1 MMKKNSSSQ
10 RESTV
15 QVLGEEKEVMSLKP
29 EPIGP
34 IPQET
39 ARVAKAACP
48 NSSTFI
54 KMRDTL
60 GVLFQDEMF
69 ADLFPNDGQPA
80 LAPWRLAL
88 VTIMQFAEGLSD
100 RQAAEAVRTHIDWK
114 YALGL
119 ELEDEG
125 FDFSVLCEFRARL
138 IEGHAEYLLFEAMLI
153 YLKHQGL
160 VKAGGRQRTDATH
173 VLAAVRATNRVVCV
187 GETLRAALN
196 TLAEVEPEWLHSFAP
211 DEWYERYAHR
221 IEEYRLPKGKEKRT
235 AVVETMGTDGYAL
248 LDAIFSTPEMNWLR
262 HVSAVE
268 TLRRVWVQQFELV
281 DGQARFR
288 ADDSI
293 PPPAKMIC
301 SPYDV
306 QATYG
311 RKLTTWWV
319 GYKVHLTES
328 CDAGVPRL
336 ITHVETS
343 RAGHGDVDVTPVIHQ
358 GLKEKELLPTEHLTD
373 TNYAEAKQFVQS
385 RQEYGIDLIAPT
397 RADHKWQGKE
407 KQGFDASSFHIDWD
421 AQKATCPAGQQSA
434 SWTPAI
440 DRYDNQVI
448 KIKFSMKA
456 CKPCPLKAH
465 CTKAPRRTISVRIQ
479 EHHEALQQARAR
491 QKDAA
496 FWEKYRARSG
506 IEGTIS
512 QGVRAFGMRRS
523 RYRGMEKTHLQ
534 HLIIATTINL
544 VRVLAWSEGKP
555 LAKTRT
561 SRFAALAAY

>member
-1 MMKKNSSSQ
+1 MTLLRERLLSNSK
-10 RESTV
+10 
-15 QVLGEEKEVMSLKP
+15 GEEKQVMSLKP
-29 EPIGP
+29 ELIGP

-48 NSSTFI
+48 KGSTFI
-54 KMRDTL
+54 KMRDVL

-69 ADLFPNDGQPA
+69 VDLFPHNGQPA

-88 VTIMQFAEGLSD
+88 VTLMQFAEGLCD
-100 RQAAEAVRTHIDWK
+100 RQAAEAVRTRIDWK

-119 ELEDEG
+119 ELENEG
-125 FDFSVLCEFRARL
+125 VDFSVLCEFRARL
-138 IEGHAEYLLFEAMLI
+138 IEGQAEYLLFEAMLS
-153 YLKHQGL
+153 YLKQHDL
-160 VKAGGRQRTDATH
+160 IKAGGRQRTDATH
-173 VLAAVRATNRVVCV
+173 VLAAVRAINRVVCV

-196 TLAEVEPEWLHSFAP
+196 TLAEVAPEWLRSFAP

-221 IEEYRLPKGKEKRT
+221 IEEYRLPKAQAKRT
-235 AVVETMGTDGYAL
+235 AVVETIGADGYAL
-248 LDAIFSTPEMNWLR
+248 LEAIDTLPELNCLH
-262 HVSAVE
+262 HVPAVE
-268 TLRRVWVQQFELV
+268 ILRRVWVQQFELI
-281 DGQARFR
+281 DGKPHFR
-288 ADDSI
+288 SNEAL
-293 PPPAKMIC
+293 PPPPKMIC
-301 SPYDV
+301 SPYDSE
-306 QATYG
+306 ATYG

-328 CDAGVPRL
+328 CDEGAPHL

-343 RAGHGDVDVTPVIHQ
+343 RAGNGDVDVTPVIHHA
-358 GLKEKELLPTEHLTD
+358 LKEKDLLPAEHLTD

-385 RQEYGIDLIAPT
+385 RQQYGIDLIAPT
-397 RADHKWQGKE
+397 RADHKWQG
-407 KQGFDASSFHIDWD
+407 FDASSFQSDW
-421 AQKATCPAGQQSA
+421 QKQKVRCPAGQESL
-434 SWTPAI
+434 SWTPAV

-448 KIKFSMKA
+448 KIKFSMKD

-465 CTKAPRRTISVRIQ
+465 CTKAPRRTISVRVQ
-479 EHHEALQQARAR
+479 QHHEALQQARAR

-534 HLIIATTINL
+534 HLIIATAINL

-561 SRFAALAAY
+561 SRFAALATY

>member
-1 MMKKNSSSQ
+1 
-10 RESTV
+10 
-15 QVLGEEKEVMSLKP
+15 MSLKP

-48 NSSTFI
+48 KGSTFI
-54 KMRDTL
+54 QMRDVL
-60 GVLFQDEMF
+60 GVLFEDSMF
-69 ADLFPNDGQPA
+69 VKLFPPDGQPA

-88 VTIMQFAEGLSD
+88 VTLMQFAEGLSD
-100 RQAAEAVRTHIDWK
+100 RQAAEAVRTRIDWK

-138 IEGHAEYLLFEAMLI
+138 IEGHAESLLFEAMLT
-153 YLKHQGL
+153 YLKQHGL
-160 VKAGGRQRTDATH
+160 IKAGGRQRTDATH

-196 TLAEVEPEWLHSFAP
+196 ALAEVAPEWLRSFAP

-235 AVVETMGTDGYAL
+235 AVVETIGADGSAL
-248 LDAIFSTPEMNWLR
+248 LDAIGSTPELHWLQQ
-262 HVSAVE
+262 VPAVE
-268 TLRRVWVQQFELV
+268 ILRRVWVQQFEVV
-281 DGQARFR
+281 DGKRRFR
-288 ADDSI
+288 EDDSI

-306 QATYG
+306 EATYG

-328 CDAGVPRL
+328 CDEDAPRL

-343 RAGHGDVDVTPVIHQ
+343 RAGNGDVDVTPVIHEA
-358 GLKEKELLPTEHLTD
+358 LKEQNLLPTEHLTD

-385 RQEYGIDLIAPT
+385 RQQYGIDLIAPT
-397 RADHKWQGKE
+397 RADHKWQGQA
-407 KQGFDASSFHIDWD
+407 KQGFDASSFQIDWQ
-421 AQKATCPAGQQSA
+421 AQQVRCPAGQQSA
-434 SWTPAI
+434 SWTPAV

-448 KIKFSMKA
+448 KIKFSMKD
-456 CKPCPLKAH
+456 CKPCPLKAQ
-465 CTKAPRRTISVRIQ
+465 CTVAPRRTISVRVQ
-479 EHHEALQQARAR
+479 PHHEALQRARAR
-491 QKDAA
+491 QKEAS

-512 QGVRAFGMRRS
+512 QGVRAFDMRRS

-534 HLIIATTINL
+534 HVIIATAINV

-561 SRFAALAAY
+561 SRFAALATS